1 MRIQGGFIVNRKERY
16 RDLSLWRKTCDR
28 QRKKYYAKTA
38 IYPPQRWTV
47 EEDRMVLEHKM
58 TDSQLSRIIH
68 HSVKAIQV
76 RRSRLTHNTKSA
88 AVLPN

>member
-1 MRIQGGFIVNRKERY
+1 MCIQGGFMMNRKEGY